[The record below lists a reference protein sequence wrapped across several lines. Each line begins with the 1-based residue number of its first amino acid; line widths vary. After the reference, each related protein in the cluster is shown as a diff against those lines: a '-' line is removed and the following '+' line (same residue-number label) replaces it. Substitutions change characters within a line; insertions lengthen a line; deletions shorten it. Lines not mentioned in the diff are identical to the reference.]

1 MSRDDREDRRGR
13 ETSFSAPEP
22 SEESVPRVSE
32 HVRAVPSDRLL
43 PREFVDELYRLAA
56 RDAELLGNSEHVSDR
71 WLIAAEVAAFGLDNE
86 EAAVA
91 AAQTAAEGLSV
102 DSRAFATLR
111 HAARIRNDIQELRQY
126 YADDTERGR
135 AATDRALADLG
146 GMLMDLRAGKPV
158 REALETLGRV
168 KEAIRQLDP
177 QTIALWRALSEDVLI
192 ALHKPDRALEL
203 RSQRWKNLQSLP
215 ETSDDER
222 AALALSAAALAEVA
236 VDSPQEALAWYHAAF
251 GVEPNESIA
260 RPMLRWAWKNND
272 YARLDAILQTLCE
285 HADDA
290 DTRASASYQQGMLRA
305 YLLHNVPDGL
315 ASLRNSTVSGRTAGL
330 GAAAFLSLARS
341 SHGNAVP
348 HEVVDGLAARLEF
361 AASGMERAD
370 LLTQM
375 AERFDAEMQLPDV
388 AIDMAREAIQ
398 ECPDWTPAL
407 RLLGHIYHRDQ
418 QWENLVALH
427 ASQLQRERDPDVCRT
442 LHERIAEVAYQELR
456 EASQAETHLKAA
468 LEYGWKSS
476 TAQLLARIYRETGR
490 WDVLYV
496 HQRHAAEQT
505 SVVGECLRLLQ
516 DAAEVA
522 ERKLHD
528 LNRAVDAW
536 TQALHADPDCST
548 AIAALERIFHENHRW
563 EDLLRLSEHE
573 LSRVQPDNLS
583 AYLTILCRCADI
595 ARTRLAD
602 LHTAE
607 SYYRRALEREPLH
620 EDALRGLGMML
631 KEQGRWQDLIAMTE
645 QEHDRAVSPERRAKC
660 LRQIGEI
667 YVRELN
673 DLHSGVAAYRRLGA
687 LGSQWHEEAL
697 LWLERLY
704 EATGDDERLLGVMR
718 GRRELAADDEGRAKL
733 SFRIAEVLEWKL
745 KEYAEALEAYM
756 RAIDEPS
763 VCDEVVAA
771 MERCLSSG
779 EISEDV
785 RDAALQTLTDRIP
798 QLSEPTARAAYDLLL
813 AQAHQHRDSERSES
827 LMDAMHQRW
836 PEDRLIAEHIALR
849 KLKSGDWSAAEH
861 VRASSHTH
869 GADAIKIAWRALDE
883 EGDVHNAHLLSDVP
897 SGAVRAWMARELG
910 IAEGYPGAED
920 RQTLRLIHNGAI
932 SVGELIQPARSWI
945 EEHLAVAAARAL
957 ANAKELERN
966 LESIAQKAEEPLLEM
981 RLWLDAAGEGAIPT
995 EVRKSW
1001 LRRAAATGNYE
1012 HALRED
1018 VYRALQTTGD
1028 TEGLVLALNDHIN
1041 SGVVQ
1046 GDALAYLAL
1055 RRGRALDGLGRQKDA
1070 IASLRT
1076 AMVHAPSNA
1085 RIALEKS
1092 RIEALS
1098 GDLESARS
1106 TIESVLSSGCPEEH
1120 RQEVYLRLTELHSVE
1135 GGDRQRAMEAL
1146 EEAFQRSGRSEEL
1159 GIRLAEMHLQFGDAR
1174 RGAKLLESLLKQPMV
1189 EGELHLWILL
1199 GRTYAQRL
1207 EEIPKAES
1215 LLWAAFDAFPMRSE
1229 SLTQLEEIALRSSR
1243 AAEFARAL
1251 WERLNRSEGSQLP
1264 QDRRAKLWLHLG
1276 DFQLDTLNRPEE
1288 ADRSFEAAVEAGAN
1302 RSYAQRQRARAVAQQ
1317 DDRAAD
1323 AAKLLVDAVASTDFP
1338 LGSLPDVVGE
1348 LDRLYA
1354 QSGQTSRLRTVR
1366 QLRKIFGHAT
1376 PDVGL
1381 ADRRAIETPIP
1392 TDTLFDVMG
1401 DGMLNPRERFVLVE
1415 SSKLASRVFSKKSL
1429 GGMRIEKDRYRPE
1442 AYRYFD
1448 EHLTAVCA
1456 MLDIEVPRL
1465 TVAVNGVA
1473 ATTVDGTSFYV
1484 PGPRITDD
1492 QPASAKFWAGW
1503 IAAMSAS
1510 KLGLYAQVEDDDIR
1524 GLLSAVADSAGDTV
1538 NPQWLETAEDIHSI
1552 MWISQRRNAESA
1564 HRKAPEV
1571 AQDYGEG
1578 RAQAVRAMG
1587 DRFGA
1592 AYSDHPGVAL
1602 YEVLRA
1608 SGQTV
1613 RDGRI
1618 TSADLRS
1625 VPRALDLVRF
1635 LLSDDFL
1642 KLRTTLGIG
1651 SRDHFEHNG

>member
-1 MSRDDREDRRGR
+1 MSRDDRDDRRGR
-13 ETSFSAPEP
+13 ETSFSTPEQNV
-22 SEESVPRVSE
+22 ESAGRASE

-43 PREFVDELYRLAA
+43 PREFAAEIYRLAT
-56 RDAELLGNSEHVSDR
+56 RDAELLNAPEYVSDR
-71 WLIAAEVAAFGLDNE
+71 WLIAAEVAAFGLGDE
-86 EAAVA
+86 DAAIA
-91 AAQTAAEGLSV
+91 AAQTAAQAPSV
-102 DSRAFATLR
+102 DARAFATLR
-111 HAARIRNDIQELRQY
+111 HAARLRNDRQALREHY
-126 YADDTERGR
+126 GADAERARTE
-135 AATDRALADLG
+135 TDRALADLG
-146 GMLMDLRAGKPV
+146 GMLMDLRSGKPV
-158 REALETLGRV
+158 RDALETLGRV
-168 KEAIRQLDP
+168 KDAIRQLDP
-177 QTIALWRALSEDVLI
+177 QTIALWRALSEDVLV
-192 ALHKPDRALEL
+192 ALSKGDRALEL
-203 RSQRWKNLQSLP
+203 RAQRWKSFDQLP
-215 ETSDDER
+215 ETTDEER
-222 AALALSAAALAEVA
+222 AALALSAAALAERA
-236 VDSPQEALAWYHAAF
+236 ATSNQEALSWYQAAF
-251 GVEPNESIA
+251 RVDPDISAA
-260 RPMLRWAWKNND
+260 RPVLRWAWKHND
-272 YARLDAILQTLCE
+272 YARLDAILQGLAE
-285 HADDA
+285 NAEDA
-290 DTRASASYQQGMLRA
+290 DTRASANYQQGMLRA
-305 YLLHNVPDGL
+305 YLLNNISDGL
-315 ASLRNSTVSGRTAGL
+315 TSLRNATVSGRTAGL

-341 SHGNAVP
+341 THGNAVP

-388 AIDMAREAIQ
+388 AIDMAREAVQ

-407 RLLGHIYHRDQ
+407 RLLGHIYHRDR
-418 QWENLVALH
+418 QWEQLVALH
-427 ASQLQRERDPDVCRT
+427 AAQLQRERDPDVCRT
-442 LHERIAEVAYQELR
+442 LHERIAEVAYRELR
-456 EASQAETHLKAA
+456 ETNQAESHLKSA
-468 LEYGWKSS
+468 LEYGWKGSS
-476 TAQLLARIYRETGR
+476 AQLLAKIYRETGR
-490 WDVLYV
+490 WDALYN

-505 SVVGECLRLLQ
+505 GVLGERLRLLQ

-548 AIAALERIFHENHRW
+548 AIAALERIFYENHRW

-573 LSRVQPDNLS
+573 LSRVQHDNLAAS
-583 AYLTILCRCADI
+583 LTILCRCADI

-607 SYYRRALEREPLH
+607 SFYRRALERDPLH
-620 EDALRGLGMML
+620 EDALRGLGTML
-631 KEQGRWQDLIAMTE
+631 KEQGRWQDLVAMTE

-673 DLHSGVAAYRRLGA
+673 DLPSGLAAYRRLGA

-745 KEYAEALEAYM
+745 REYAEALEAYM

-771 MERCLSSG
+771 MERCLATG

-785 RDAALQTLTDRIP
+785 RKAALQTLEEHLPRFHET
-798 QLSEPTARAAYDLLL
+798 TARAAYELLL
-813 AQAHQHRDSERSES
+813 AQAQEHDSAEQADAF
-827 LMDAMHQRW
+827 MDAMHQRW
-836 PEDRLIAEHIALR
+836 PEDRLIAEHIALQ
-849 KLKSGDWSAAEH
+849 KLEHNDWDGAEQ
-861 VRASSHTH
+861 VRASTHTY
-869 GADAIKIAWRALDE
+869 GADAIRVAWRALDK
-883 EGDVHNAHLLSDVP
+883 EGDIHNEHLLTDVP
-897 SGAVRAWMARELG
+897 TGAIRAWMARELG
-910 IAEGYPGAED
+910 VVEGYPGADD

-932 SVGELIQPARSWI
+932 SVGELIQPANTWI

-957 ANAKELERN
+957 ANAKELEKN
-966 LESIAQKAEEPLLEM
+966 LASLAQNAEEPLLEM
-981 RLWLDAAGEGAIPT
+981 RLWLDAAGEGAIT
-995 EVRKSW
+995 AEVRKGW

-1012 HALRED
+1012 HPLRED

-1046 GDALAYLAL
+1046 GDALALLAL
-1055 RRGRALDGLGRQKDA
+1055 RRGRALDGLGRQQEA

-1076 AMVHAPSNA
+1076 AMVHAPANA

-1092 RIEALS
+1092 RIEALF
-1098 GDLESARS
+1098 GDMESARS
-1106 TIESVLSSGCPEEH
+1106 TIESVLASGCPEEH

-1135 GGDRQRAMEAL
+1135 GGNRQRAIEAL

-1159 GIRLAEMHLQFGDAR
+1159 GIRLAEMHLQFGDAA

-1189 EGELHLWILL
+1189 DAELHLWILL

-1207 EEIPKAES
+1207 EQTEKAES
-1215 LLWAAFDAFPMRSE
+1215 LLWAAFDAFPARSE
-1229 SLTQLEEIALRSSR
+1229 PLTQLEEIALRSSR

-1251 WERLNRSEGSQLP
+1251 WERLHKVEGSPLSQE
-1264 QDRRAKLWLHLG
+1264 RRAKLWLHLG
-1276 DFQLDTLNRPEE
+1276 DFQLDILNRPEE
-1288 ADRSFEAAVEAGAN
+1288 ADRSFEAAVQAGAN

-1317 DDRAAD
+1317 DDRSQD
-1323 AAKLLVDAVASTDFP
+1323 AARLLVDAVTSEDFP

-1348 LDRLYA
+1348 LDKLYA
-1354 QSGQTSRLRTVR
+1354 QSGETSRLRTVR

-1381 ADRRAIETPIP
+1381 ADRRAIDAPLQV
-1392 TDTLFDVMG
+1392 DTLLDVMG
-1401 DGMLNPRERFVLVE
+1401 KGMLNPRERFVLVE
-1415 SSKLASRVFSKKSL
+1415 SSKLASRVFSKKSV
-1429 GGMRIEKDRYRPE
+1429 GGMRIEKDRYRAE
-1442 AYRYFD
+1442 EYGYFD
-1448 EHLTAVCA
+1448 EHLNAVCA
-1456 MLDIEVPRL
+1456 MLNIEVPRL

-1473 ATTVDGTSFYV
+1473 ATTLDGASFYV
-1484 PGPRITDD
+1484 PGPRIADD

-1510 KLGLYAQVEDDDIR
+1510 RLGLYAQVEDDDIR
-1524 GLLSAVADSAGDTV
+1524 GLLSAIAQSAGDDV
-1538 NPQWLETAEDIHSI
+1538 EPQWLETAEDIHSL
-1552 MWISQRRNAESA
+1552 MWISQRRNAEAA

-1571 AQDYGEG
+1571 AQSYGVG
-1578 RAQAVRAMG
+1578 RAQSIRAIG

-1592 AYSDHPGVAL
+1592 AYSDHPGIAL

-1608 SGQTV
+1608 SGQPV

-1618 TSADLRS
+1618 TSGDLRNT
-1625 VPRALDLVRF
+1625 PRALDLVRF

-1642 KLRTTLGIG
+1642 RLRNALGIG
-1651 SRDHFEHNG
+1651 SRDHFDHRG